1 MIERYWNIKIKKEG
15 TAIRFSDIY
24 KLHTISNYNF
34 KASFN
39 LKRILSQKPSGK
51 LTTSFLEFMK
61 VLRDRENW
69 TVSSK
74 LLSK

>member
-1 MIERYWNIKIKKEG
+1 MIERYWNIKIKKER

-51 LTTSFLEFMK
+51 LTTSF
-61 VLRDRENW
+61 
-69 TVSSK
+69 
-74 LLSK
+74 